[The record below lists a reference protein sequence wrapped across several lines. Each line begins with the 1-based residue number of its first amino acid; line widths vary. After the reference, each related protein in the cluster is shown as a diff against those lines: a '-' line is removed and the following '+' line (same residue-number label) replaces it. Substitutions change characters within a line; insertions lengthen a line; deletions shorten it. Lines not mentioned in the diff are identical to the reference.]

1 VTELL
6 ERGDIAFF
14 YRPRVRSASAL
25 EAPRGIQRFFAVL
38 MTAGGAAR
46 RLRIGRNRLP
56 ARAGQRFW
64 AQVERTGSLDRV
76 LAGQLE
82 DEHYVTR
89 TRGERYQP
97 AAVAVARGSYALVRH
112 GDHIHLAFRVEHA
125 EEPDTLPEEVRVP
138 AAASYVLL
146 FKRNPGGHRP
156 RERAGSARS
165 RGERAIWTTAGD
177 PAILDEEDAEIVLVG
192 ARDEPEEDLGIDLL
206 AAG

>member
-1 VTELL
+1 MTELL

-14 YRPRVRSASAL
+14 YRPRVRAPSAL
-25 EAPRGIQRFFAVL
+25 EAPSGVQRFFAVL
-38 MTAGGAAR
+38 VTGRGAR

-89 TRGERYQP
+89 TRGERFQP
-97 AAVAVARGSYALVRH
+97 GAIAIARGSYALIRH

-125 EEPDTLPEEVRVP
+125 EDPELVPEEVRVP
-138 AAASYVLL
+138 EAASYVLL
-146 FKRNPGGHRP
+146 FKRGRGHHR
-156 RERAGSARS
+156 
-165 RGERAIWTTAGD
+165 RGERAVWTTAGE
-177 PAILDEEDAEIVLVG
+177 PSRLDEEDAEIVLVG
-192 ARDEPEEDLGIDLL
+192 ARDEPEIDLGVDLL
-206 AAG
+206 ATDPP